1 MDDVMKSHAKE
12 ILDAADRYEVID
24 LKLAAEAYLIRTSA
38 FSIDNSLDLL
48 LNADSKN
55 WALLKEAA
63 IDFML
68 ENRDEVLDKISFSD
82 AAGALVS
89 DFRNL

>member
-55 WALLKEAA
+55 
-63 IDFML
+63 
-68 ENRDEVLDKISFSD
+68 
-82 AAGALVS
+82 
-89 DFRNL
+89 